1 MSEIITLKDI
11 SEIPDASN
19 KPLVQ
24 VISEPE
30 KIKIISDDERIK
42 ILRMIH
48 EGVENKEGKIRRA
61 LSVPEIASKM
71 GTSAPRIYHHIDI
84 LVSHGLLIPY
94 EVKKTRRSTTYY
106 MRSASA
112 FIMLWSLDD
121 EEIVETSRNVNDLI
135 IKGLGLKLTGKAIEG
150 GSELRNKVMLNM
162 NDCLGEVSKKLKDQI
177 PEERLFEILRHLSLL
192 KFLKSDENVESARE
206 LAKLYGL

>member
-48 EGVENKEGKIRRA
+48 EGIEDKEGKTRRA

-121 EEIVETSRNVNDLI
+121 EEKIETSKNVNELI
-135 IKGLGLKLTGKAIEG
+135 IQGLDIKISKKDIEV
-150 GSELRNKVMLNM
+150 GSELRNEVQFIM
-162 NDCLGEVSKKLKDQI
+162 NNCLKEVSDKIKDKI
-177 PEERLFEILRHLSLL
+177 PEERLFEILRHLAFL
-192 KFLKSDENVESARE
+192 KFIANDENVEKARE
-206 LAKLYGL
+206 LSKFYHL

>member
-24 VISEPE
+24 VITEPE
-30 KIKIISDDERIK
+30 IIKIISDDERIK

-48 EGVENKEGKIRRA
+48 EGVENNEGEVRRA
-61 LSVPEIASKM
+61 LSVPEIAGKM

-112 FIMLWSLDD
+112 FILLWNLDD
-121 EEIVETSRNVNDLI
+121 EEIVETSKNVNELI
-135 IKGLGLKLTGKAIEG
+135 IKGLGINLSDEEVEL
-150 GSELRNKVMLNM
+150 GSELRNTVQFNLN
-162 NDCLGEVSKKLKDQI
+162 NCLGDMSKKIKDRI
-177 PEERLFEILRHLSLL
+177 PEERLFETLKHLALL
-192 KFLKSDENVESARE
+192 KFLTSDENVEKARE
-206 LAKLYGL
+206 LAKLYKL

>member
-1 MSEIITLKDI
+1 MIKIITLKDI
-11 SEIPDASN
+11 SEIPDASI

-48 EGVENKEGKIRRA
+48 EGIENKEGKIRRA

-121 EEIVETSRNVNDLI
+121 EELIETSKNVNDLI
-135 IKGLGLKLTGKAIEG
+135 VQGLGLNLSKKDIEL
-150 GSELRNKVMLNM
+150 GSDLRNRIQHHMTN
-162 NDCLGEVSKKLKDQI
+162 CLGDVSNKIKDKI
-177 PEERLFEILRHLSLL
+177 PEERLFEILRHLALL
-192 KFLKSDENVESARE
+192 KFIASDENVEEARE
-206 LAKLYGL
+206 LAKLYKL